1 MLKMCTNMKNKF
13 LYKFNYIPEA
23 PFDVVMGDEEASKEY
38 CKILQKCIDDNFD
51 YTIEL
56 YGTKAERHSWEQPKL
71 YID

>member
-1 MLKMCTNMKNKF
+1 MKNKF
-13 LYKFNYIPEA
+13 LHKFNYIPEA
-23 PFDVVMGDEEASKEY
+23 PFDVVMGEEESSKEY

-56 YGTKAERHSWEQPKL
+56 YGTKADGHSWEKPEF